1 MLTLFDCPRH
11 TLALSHAVL
20 LSGLVLLAL
29 GILGGYV
36 VDHRLGL
43 AEQTLAHLLIIT
55 GPILLKVGYIIRIN
69 AGQRLHRPY

>member
-1 MLTLFDCPRH
+1 MLTLFDHPQR
-11 TLALSHAVL
+11 TLTLSHAVL
-20 LSGLVLLAL
+20 LSGLALLAL

-36 VDHRLGL
+36 VDHALGL

-69 AGQRLHRPY
+69 ACQRLHRPY